1 MDNTMLQ
8 AMRDELM
15 KISAADSP
23 TAIGRLVNADVGKNQ
38 FPDSDHGSKHTEK
51 RQHRGYQYPHTT
63 TTSPN
68 PETHSPEAGAGN
80 GGFTYD

>member
-1 MDNTMLQ
+1 MNQVMLR
-8 AMRDELM
+8 AMCSELV
-15 KISAADSP
+15 KIAEEASAV
-23 TAIGRLVNADVGKNQ
+23 GRLVNADVGKNQ
-38 FPDSDHGSKHTEK
+38 FPDSNHGGGNTEK
-51 RQHRGYQYPHTT
+51 RQHRGFQYPPTT